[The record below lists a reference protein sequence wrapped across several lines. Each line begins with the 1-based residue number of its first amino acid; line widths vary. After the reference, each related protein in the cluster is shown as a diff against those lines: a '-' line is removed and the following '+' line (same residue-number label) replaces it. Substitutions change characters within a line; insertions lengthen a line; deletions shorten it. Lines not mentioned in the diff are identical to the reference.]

1 MFVNSD
7 VSYSWFYNC
16 TEVKNLLIL
25 VKKKSYDLVKTRLQE
40 LPSEVE
46 ELKCTLLYVDFV
58 GNYRTCNA
66 CDDN

>member
-46 ELKCTLLYVDFV
+46 ELKCTVPY
-58 GNYRTCNA
+58 YM
-66 CDDN
+66 

>member
-25 VKKKSYDLVKTRLQE
+25 VKKKSYDLVKTRQTRVALRSRRTKVYLTICRFCRKLQD
-40 LPSEVE
+40 V
-46 ELKCTLLYVDFV
+46 
-58 GNYRTCNA
+58 
-66 CDDN
+66 